1 MEISA
6 KEFMRMQPNTKKV
19 TEVEKFYMLL
29 ATKLTK
35 HWDESGRF
43 SDMPDT
49 QREAVVLAVVG
60 YFQDVVTDAGIWR
73 SFTMM
78 HEHLYGTPLPFYG
91 RSDDYIDYELNRDDL
106 RFIIWYALE
115 GQHYKNFNL
124 SPLDADIGWLADE
137 FHQLLDEVYETAP
150 EAIEYNMKAGVDPE
164 DVEDANSIFE
174 LSTWLF
180 YHCYLLKH
188 ASKIA
193 IAKAHL
199 EARDIYQK
207 EGAAAAEKIQDLY
220 DRVMLSQP
228 CGPLALP
235 IGEWVQMVATGEL
248 PKKVKV
254 EKKEIHHLYTDFV
267 KANGKEIAFFKDY
280 EALVSFLTC
289 KMGWEQEEGGVLP
302 NLKAHA
308 NFVILANKEHGIL
321 IAPNVAQFVAME
333 GNTLYNKALASQ
345 EAHTLVTE
353 PGRCPADLIRYL
365 FNRGLLPDA
374 KLPADESG
382 TILHDNW
389 DFLARLYQQEFYTS
403 AEI

>member
-29 ATKLTK
+29 ATKLAK
-35 HWDESGRF
+35 HWDDSGRF
-43 SDMPDT
+43 TDMPDSE
-49 QREAVVLAVVG
+49 REAVVLAVVG

-78 HEHLYGTPLPFYG
+78 HEHLYGTPLPFYA
-91 RSDDYIDYELNRDDL
+91 RNEDYVDYELNLDDL

-115 GQHYKNFNL
+115 GQHYRNFNL
-124 SPLDADIGWLADE
+124 SPLNTEIEWLAGE
-137 FHQLLDEVYETAP
+137 FFRLLDEVYETAP
-150 EAIEYNMKAGVDPE
+150 EAIEYNMKTGVDPE

-180 YHCYLLKH
+180 YHCYFLKH

-207 EGAAAAEKIQDLY
+207 EGAGAVEKIQDLY

-235 IGEWVQMVATGEL
+235 IGEWVQMVATGDL
-248 PKKVKV
+248 PKKAKV
-254 EKKEIHHLYTDFV
+254 EKHEVHHLYTDFV
-267 KANGKEIAFFKDY
+267 KATGKEIAFFQDY
-280 EALVSFLTC
+280 DALVSFLTG

-302 NLKAHA
+302 NLKGHA

-333 GNTLYNKALASQ
+333 GNTLYDQALASQ

-365 FNRGLLPDA
+365 FGEGLLPDA
-374 KLPADESG
+374 KLPTDSTG
-382 TILHDNW
+382 VLLHDNW
-389 DFLARLYQQEFYTS
+389 DFLARLYQQEYYTK
-403 AEI
+403 